1 MSIFHITLRNRP
13 DDSFTPTLEGD
24 DQLLTIPLYH
34 QAGELILIS
43 ETIFDQLAR
52 HNASLSVQ
60 MWDLLRLALTVYATD
75 QYVSRAQHG
84 YQGWSRYLRCYIPVA
99 APNRW
104 NEIKPTLETLLSFL
118 SGDHWTFQ
126 FREEQ
131 PTLYSVYEPRN
142 PDGLTQVCL
151 FSGGLDSLIGAMEQ
165 IEDGQRTALISHYK
179 RGGAESTSQD
189 SLIRAFREHY
199 PPGVFRHF
207 QFYVQPMHKH
217 PLAVGKENSQR
228 ARSFLFVC
236 LGLAIANSLGGTVPL
251 IIPENGLI
259 SLNVPLTITRI
270 GSHSTRTTHPF
281 YIHMF
286 GQLLDG
292 LGIET
297 KLRNPYQ
304 FHTKGE
310 MLQPHRQSPLLTGH
324 FEQSNSC
331 SHPDIMRRAGERP
344 NQHCGYCVPCII
356 RRASLQTIGL
366 EDSYYFKDIIRE
378 PPSPTTEPGNNV
390 QAFLLAL
397 QRIKSRKPEH
407 LLFDVLRPGPL
418 SFFNQGD
425 INRCIATYKRGMLE
439 VDQLLAPLHG
449 TL

>member
-1 MSIFHITLRNRP
+1 MSTFHVTLRNRP
-13 DDSFTPTLEGD
+13 DDSFTPALEAD
-24 DQLLTIPLYH
+24 DKLLTIPLYH
-34 QAGELILIS
+34 QQGEPALVS
-43 ETIFDQLAR
+43 ETIFSQLNE
-52 HNASLSVQ
+52 HNASLPAS

-99 APNRW
+99 EPDRW
-104 NEIKPTLETLLSFL
+104 DAVKQTLETLLSFL

-126 FREEQ
+126 FRGEQ
-131 PTLYSVYEPRN
+131 PALYPVYEPRN
-142 PDGLTQVCL
+142 PDALTRVCL
-151 FSGGLDSLIGAMEQ
+151 FSGGLDSLIGALELL
-165 IEDGQRTALISHYK
+165 EDGQQTALISHYK

-189 SLIRAFREHY
+189 SLIRAFNEHY
-199 PPGVFRHF
+199 SPEMFRHF

-236 LGLAIANSLGGTVPL
+236 IGLAIANSLGGSVPL

-259 SLNVPLTITRI
+259 SLNVPLTVTRI

-281 YIHMF
+281 YIYTF
-286 GQLLDG
+286 GKLLDG

-297 KLRNPYQ
+297 ELKNPYQ
-304 FHTKGE
+304 FRTKGE

-324 FEQSNSC
+324 FQESNSC
-331 SHPDIMRRAGERP
+331 SHPDIMRRGRERP

-366 EDSYYFKDIIRE
+366 QDAYYYKDIIRE

-397 QRIKSRKPEH
+397 QQIESRKPEH

-418 SFFNQGD
+418 SFFNQED
-425 INRCIATYKRGMLE
+425 IGRCVDTYRRGMLE